1 MTPKQLAEWMSHVNT
16 RMLEL
21 ILTVADKPEWYTQQV
36 MAEVQRRRR
45 KAGDAQ

>member
-1 MTPKQLAEWMSHVNT
+1 
-16 RMLEL
+16 MLEL

-45 KAGDAQ
+45 KANRRNHALEEASQAST